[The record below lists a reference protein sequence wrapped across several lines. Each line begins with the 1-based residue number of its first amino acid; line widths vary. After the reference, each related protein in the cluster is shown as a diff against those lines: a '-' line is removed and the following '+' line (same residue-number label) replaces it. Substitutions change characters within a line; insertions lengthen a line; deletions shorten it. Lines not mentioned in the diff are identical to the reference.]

1 MTWDKLGDLLDKKR
15 EGRKTSTISPSQ
27 WRKTLPQLA
36 ILDVDDHAIQQA
48 EPILLDQLAQERIC
62 TNCSGYK
69 ACGKLGDA
77 KGMYD
82 YLSEYHGNIIV
93 KTSHCKPYLDYL
105 AVKKAARFQAYTQRS
120 PYDKQMTFVTFPD
133 VQKHKKPQ
141 MYQAAE
147 SLANTYQA
155 GHAHKGLYIFGQAG
169 VGKTHLLHAMIN
181 RLEERAVPC
190 IFVQAEALFDR
201 LRSMIG
207 DSQDIEPM
215 LDAFSTV
222 PVLAI
227 DEIGQER
234 ANAFTLEK
242 MFRIINHRFSA
253 KLPTL
258 FASNFAPP
266 DLYKS
271 VSQDLLGVTDP
282 LKSRIIGMS
291 QVAYLEGD
299 DYRIA
304 TMEFLD
310 A

>member
-1 MTWDKLGDLLDKKR
+1 MTWDKLGDLLNNKNVA
-15 EGRKTSTISPSQ
+15 RKTSTLTPDQ

-36 ILDVDDHAIQQA
+36 KLNVDDHAIQQA

-62 TNCSGYK
+62 SNCPGYQ

-82 YLSEYHGNIIV
+82 YLSEYNGNLIV
-93 KTSHCKPYLDYL
+93 KTSHCKPYTEYL

-120 PYDKQMTFVTFPD
+120 PYDKQMTFATFPQE
-133 VQKHKKPQ
+133 QKRKKPQ

-147 SLANTYQA
+147 TLANAYQP
-155 GHAHKGLYIFGQAG
+155 GNAHKGLYIFGQAG

-207 DSQDIEPM
+207 DGQDIEPM
-215 LDAFSTV
+215 LNAFSAV

-234 ANAFTLEK
+234 ANPFTLEK
-242 MFRIINHRFSA
+242 MFRIINHRFSG

-258 FASNFAPP
+258 FASNYAPP

-271 VSQDLLGVTDP
+271 VSADLLGVTDP

>member
-1 MTWDKLGDLLDKKR
+1 MTWEKLGNLLDGKPV
-15 EGRKTSTISPSQ
+15 GRKTSTMTPVQ
-27 WRKTLPQLA
+27 WRTALPQLA
-36 ILDVDDHAIQQA
+36 MLNVEDRAIQQA
-48 EPILLDQLAQERIC
+48 EPILLDQLAQERTC
-62 TNCSGYK
+62 SNCLGYV

-82 YLSEYHGNIIV
+82 YLSEYQGNLIV
-93 KTSHCKPYLDYL
+93 TTSHCKPYLEYL
-105 AVKKAARFQAYTQRS
+105 AVKKAARFQVYTQRS
-120 PYDKQMTFVTFPD
+120 PYDKQMTFTTFPD
-133 VQKHKKPQ
+133 VQKRKKPQ

-147 SLANTYQA
+147 TLANTYQA
-155 GHAHKGLYIFGQAG
+155 GHAHKGLYIFGPAG

-181 RLEERAVPC
+181 RLEERSVPC
-190 IFVQAEALFDR
+190 IFVQAEALFDH

-227 DEIGQER
+227 DEVGQER
-234 ANAFTLEK
+234 ANSFTLEK

-299 DYRIA
+299 DFRIA